1 MAIPQSRVFA
11 LQLCALAFAAAAR
24 GQQPAP
30 LPDVPTLMSQVE
42 ARQRQMDE
50 TRENYT
56 YREITITRTL
66 NKDGS
71 IKKTETEENEVFY
84 VHAHRIDR
92 LVRKDGKDLS
102 PGEAKKEQD
111 RVMKDV
117 EKAENTPPGQ
127 PINGDNISVTRLLE
141 IMQVSN
147 PRRELLD
154 NRPTIRFDFTGNPHA
169 KTHGRAEDASKK
181 LAGTLWVD
189 EQDRQVRRLEAHF
202 DDNFHMGFG
211 LFSIGKGSSFV
222 FDQKLVNPGA
232 KEQGLWLPTDG
243 QAHLVAHA
251 IGFLGYRADV
261 SFSDDHYQRFH
272 AEAQQVK

>member
-1 MAIPQSRVFA
+1 MAVSQRFLAA
-11 LQLCALAFAAAAR
+11 LLLSPLAAIAYA
-24 GQQPAP
+24 QQPAP
-30 LPDVPTLMSQVE
+30 LPNVATLMDQVE
-42 ARQRQMDE
+42 TRQRQMDQL
-50 TRENYT
+50 REDYT
-56 YREITITRTL
+56 YHETTVTKTL
-66 NKDGS
+66 NKNGS
-71 IKKTETEENEVFY
+71 VKKTETEENEVFY
-84 VHAHRIDR
+84 VRAHRIDR

-102 PGEAKKEQD
+102 GGEAKKEQD

-117 EKAENTPPGQ
+117 EKAQNTPPGQ

-147 PRRELLD
+147 PRREMLD
-154 NRPTIRFDFTGNPHA
+154 NRSTIRFDFTGNPHA

-181 LAGTLWVD
+181 LAGTIWVD
-189 EQDRQVRRLEAHF
+189 EQDREVRRLEAHF

-251 IGFLGYRADV
+251 IGFISYRV
-261 SFSDDHYQRFH
+261 EIVFSDSNYQRFH
-272 AEAQQVK
+272 ADAQQVK

>member
-1 MAIPQSRVFA
+1 MYPLLIA
-11 LQLCALAFAAAAR
+11 ALALA
-24 GQQPAP
+24 QQPAP
-30 LPDVPTLMSQVE
+30 LPNVPTLMQQVE
-42 ARQRQMDE
+42 ARQRQMD
-50 TRENYT
+50 TLREDYT
-56 YREITITRTL
+56 YHETTVTKTL

-71 IKKTETEENEVFY
+71 VKKTETQENDVFY

-111 RVMKDV
+111 RVTKEV
-117 EKAENTPPGQ
+117 EKAQNVPPGE

-181 LAGTLWVD
+181 LAGSIWVD
-189 EQDRQVRRLEAHF
+189 EQDREVRRLEARF

-251 IGFLGYRADV
+251 MGFIGYRVDITLADK
-261 SFSDDHYQRFH
+261 DYQRFH
-272 AEAQQVK
+272 AEAQQAGK